1 MKWPENTAISAATRQ
16 KLEHRIALFLNSQP
30 SNPDDLQEQV
40 ATQGL
45 CLDLFAIYKEAEGQN
60 EDGFMELQL
69 ILSGIDW
76 DTADPRLAHSQKYIN
91 RLFSCRLDEAS
102 AYLEAL
108 EQHRTEET
116 HGVVADAAKRN
127 GSAGGQKKNKA
138 HKEAIEKAL
147 AYCKANPYK
156 FKTKKEAARYCE
168 ENYKPVTY
176 STFYRLLSG
185 IIVLRKPLA

>member
-16 KLEHRIALFLNSQP
+16 KLDHRIALFLNAQP
-30 SNPDDLQEQV
+30 SNPDDIQEQV
-40 ATQGL
+40 AAQDL
-45 CLDLFAIYKEAEGQN
+45 CLDLFAIYKEVEGQN

-76 DTADPRLAHSQKYIN
+76 DTDDPRLAHSQKYIN
-91 RLFSCRLDEAS
+91 RLFSCRLDEAG

-108 EQHRTEET
+108 EQHRTEEA

-138 HKEAIEKAL
+138 NKEVIENAL
-147 AYCKANPYK
+147 AYCKANPNQ
-156 FKTKKEAARYCE
+156 FKSKKEAARYCE
-168 ENYKPVTY
+168 KNFRPISYG
-176 STFYRLLSG
+176 TFYRRLTG
-185 IIVLRKPLA
+185 IIVLRKRLE